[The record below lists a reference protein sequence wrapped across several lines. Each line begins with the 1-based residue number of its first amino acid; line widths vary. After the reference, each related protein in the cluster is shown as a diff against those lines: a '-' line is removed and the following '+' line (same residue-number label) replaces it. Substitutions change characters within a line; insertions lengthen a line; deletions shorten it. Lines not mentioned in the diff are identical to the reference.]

1 MKKIRLTESELV
13 SLIEKIVK
21 EEQSSL
27 KTEVNEAVE
36 STTTENK
43 EIDEEAAVHE
53 RRNTTNE
60 FINKIYEIKKVWK
73 ECAEGGMYENQC
85 VHEMSRLDEMMKKLG
100 A

>member
-27 KTEVNEAVE
+27 VNETVV

-43 EIDEEAAVHE
+43 EIDEEAAGHE
-53 RRNTTNE
+53 RRNSTNE

-73 ECAEGGMYENQC
+73 EAREAGMYENQC
-85 VHEMSRLDEMMKKLG
+85 LHEMSRLDEMMKKLG

>member
-27 KTEVNEAVE
+27 VNETVE

-53 RRNTTNE
+53 RRNSTNE
-60 FINKIYEIKKVWK
+60 FIGKPP
-73 ECAEGGMYENQC
+73 
-85 VHEMSRLDEMMKKLG
+85 L
-100 A
+100 

>member
-27 KTEVNEAVE
+27 VNETVE

-53 RRNTTNE
+53 RRNSTNE